1 MLPEHIRVLEL
12 PHETPYIRDTAP
24 LVRAHLLS
32 SMGYPNIYNVCI
44 ARHFVWGIAASSSC
58 SAWY

>member
-24 LVRAHLLS
+24 LVRAPLFSCKGHLNFLF
-32 SMGYPNIYNVCI
+32 VRC
-44 ARHFVWGIAASSSC
+44 ARLVWALLASSSC
-58 SAWY
+58 SA